1 MLNTVEHSNGTV
13 TLLFSLLWHLP
24 SAINHQFN
32 SMRMVGK
39 NSTYVCKKREQ
50 NEQQAIVNVDEY
62 VILFLHHNSLCHFC
76 YHNVERKE

>member
-13 TLLFSLLWHLP
+13 TSLFSLLWHLP

-39 NSTYVCKKREQ
+39 NSTYVCKKENKTNNKQ
-50 NEQQAIVNVDEY
+50 SLMLTNMLFSFFIIILYAIS
-62 VILFLHHNSLCHFC
+62 VITM
-76 YHNVERKE
+76 